1 MRVVIDTN
9 VVLSGLAYPASV
21 PGRVMQLWTNRAI
34 EAVVSEYLLDEIARV
49 LPRMN
54 TRLKWTTQEQQ
65 DYVEMMRILCEVVA
79 PAQTDAVRDKND
91 NPILGTLIASRADY
105 LITGDKDLLVLLDQ
119 YAVVTPAQFLLR
131 HGNFLPG

>member
-21 PGRVMQLWTNRAI
+21 PGRVMRLWTSGAI

-54 TRLKWTTQEQQ
+54 ARLNWSTQERQ
-65 DYVEMMRILCEVVA
+65 DYVEMMRILCDVVA

-91 NPILGTLIASRADY
+91 NPILGTLIASQADY
-105 LITGDKDLLVLLDQ
+105 LITGDKDLLALAQHYPVI
-119 YAVVTPAQFLLR
+119 TPAQFMQR
-131 HGNFLPG
+131 HGA